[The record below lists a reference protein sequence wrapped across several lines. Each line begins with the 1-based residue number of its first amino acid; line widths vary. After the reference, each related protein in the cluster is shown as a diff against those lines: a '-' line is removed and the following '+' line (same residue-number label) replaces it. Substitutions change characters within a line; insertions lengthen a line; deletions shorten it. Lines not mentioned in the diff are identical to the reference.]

1 VLRDGEKPDGSF
13 RRIHQCRRFCGGAEG
28 RRSVLRLDTIADPIH
43 DCDKRSA
50 ELEVWMLPSPEP
62 ACLVIADISGYTD
75 YLAGV
80 ELDHAQ
86 DILADLIDRVVK
98 ALRPRFKLAKLE
110 GDAAFA
116 YALTDKVDGSLLQ
129 DTIES
134 AYFAFRRRVRDIRQA
149 SSCEC
154 DACRRIPTLDLKF
167 VVHHGLVAR
176 QRMAGRDELV
186 GRDVIL
192 IHRLLKNSASAKV
205 GGHAYALYTDQC
217 IKAMGVDAVAQGF
230 AAHTEK
236 VDVIGEVTVW
246 VKDLEAKWRRT
257 EEAKRVLV
265 KPEEATGVIAYE
277 VSAPP
282 ALIWELMTYPGRRKI
297 WTHAD
302 DILESSPKG
311 RRGSGTVNH
320 CMHGKDAIVEE
331 VLDWRPHDY
340 LTSRFQMPM
349 PGAPKF
355 LMSDVLTPLPDG
367 RTRVEI
373 RIAPDEPKQKAAF
386 DQIYPM
392 MEPTLKEN
400 GQELLR
406 LIEEEVSKHAG
417 SDEPAEPALPVS
429 AGRFASAPVVAGA

>member
-1 VLRDGEKPDGSF
+1 
-13 RRIHQCRRFCGGAEG
+13 
-28 RRSVLRLDTIADPIH
+28 
-43 DCDKRSA
+43 
-50 ELEVWMLPSPEP
+50 MLPAPEP

-98 ALRPRFKLAKLE
+98 ALRPPFKLAKLE
-110 GDAAFA
+110 GDAAFV
-116 YALTDKVDGSLLQ
+116 YALTDTVDSSLMQ
-129 DTIES
+129 DTIEG

-167 VVHHGLVAR
+167 VVHHGVVAK
-176 QRMAGRDELV
+176 QKMAGRDELV

-192 IHRLLKNSASAKV
+192 VHRLLKNAASAKV

-217 IKAMGVDAVAQGF
+217 IKAMGVDPTAQRF
-230 AAHTEK
+230 SQHSETI
-236 VDVIGEVTVW
+236 DVIGEVTVW
-246 VKDLEAKWRRT
+246 VKDLEAAWQGELDR
-257 EEAKRVLV
+257 KRLLV
-265 KPEEATGVIAYE
+265 SSDEATGAFAYE

-302 DILESSPKG
+302 DILENSPKG
-311 RRGSGTVNH
+311 RRGAGTTNH
-320 CMHGKDAIVEE
+320 CMHGKDTIVEE
-331 VLDWRPHDY
+331 VLDWQPHDY

-355 LMSDVLTPLPDG
+355 LMSDVLTELPDG
-367 RTRVEI
+367 RTRVEF
-373 RIAPDEPKQKAAF
+373 RIAPSDPKDKAALG
-386 DQIYPM
+386 QMYPM

-400 GQELLR
+400 GKVLVR
-406 LIEEEVSKHAG
+406 LIEEEMARRSAVAG
-417 SDEPAEPALPVS
+417 EEEPPLPVS
-429 AGRFASAPVVAGA
+429 AGRFASAPVAASA